1 VAAKEHDVPVRQ
13 PGGLVD
19 EAPVDERPV
28 AAAEVVDHPIVVG
41 RARDSQVRPRQHPV
55 RLHYDFLVSLSP
67 LAEDRPRPMVTA
79 RSRRISRDDFEMWEL
94 TRNTGTDERPRCD
107 RVASRIVL
115 LSSSSMSISARA
127 IPEANR
133 VRGRAR
139 DYDKFEPS
147 NI

>member
-1 VAAKEHDVPVRQ
+1 
-13 PGGLVD
+13 
-19 EAPVDERPV
+19 
-28 AAAEVVDHPIVVG
+28 
-41 RARDSQVRPRQHPV
+41 
-55 RLHYDFLVSLSP
+55 
-67 LAEDRPRPMVTA
+67 MVTA